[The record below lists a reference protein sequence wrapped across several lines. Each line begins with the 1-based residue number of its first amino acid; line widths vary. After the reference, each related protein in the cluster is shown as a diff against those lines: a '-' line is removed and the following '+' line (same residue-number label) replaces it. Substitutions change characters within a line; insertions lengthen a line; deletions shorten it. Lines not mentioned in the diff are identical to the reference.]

1 LIERVMPRAGARR
14 RQEPVIVQEEPVIV
28 QERGMRVKVGLI
40 PAQDGEVQSSGGYI
54 AEFVHTAESAGF
66 ESIWLGEHP
75 ALPVDPGTPY
85 PGSREGLREPSSK
98 PLPDP
103 LEWIAFAAGHSENMV
118 FGTAVVILP
127 LHPPV
132 VLAKRVATLDCV
144 TGGRFRLGIGVG
156 WNREEF
162 EACGAPWARRGA
174 RAEEAIEAMRALWR
188 NEQAGYAG
196 ELIRFEP
203 LYSAPKPVTGS
214 VPVLVGGSSDA
225 GARRAGR
232 LGDGYLPFD
241 RSYDSLARR
250 VEMMRGAAVE
260 AGRDPDAVEITAL
273 GSTRPDKIKQLEWLG
288 VRRMLLFAADIAALP
303 ALGRRVMDAAS
314 PSP

>member
-1 LIERVMPRAGARR
+1 M
-14 RQEPVIVQEEPVIV
+14 QEEPVIV

-174 RAEEAIEAMRALWR
+174 RAEEAIEAMRALWC

-225 GARRAGR
+225 GALPGRSTRRRVPPFRPVLRFAGQTG
-232 LGDGYLPFD
+232 GDD
-241 RSYDSLARR
+241 ARR
-250 VEMMRGAAVE
+250 GRGGGARPRC
-260 AGRDPDAVEITAL
+260 GRDHRA
-273 GSTRPDKIKQLEWLG
+273 GSTRPDKIKQLERLG